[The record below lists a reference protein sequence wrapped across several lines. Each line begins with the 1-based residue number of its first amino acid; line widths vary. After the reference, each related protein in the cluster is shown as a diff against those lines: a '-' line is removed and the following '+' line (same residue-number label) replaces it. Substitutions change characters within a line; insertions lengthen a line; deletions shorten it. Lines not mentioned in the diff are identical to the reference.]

1 IVGIVVAIIVG
12 GRVISGLGER
22 TGRVDP
28 HVSLAEN
35 AVARIEAKQRR
46 QQAEAFM
53 AVADGEVSRT
63 EERIREATALATA
76 ASLFAANE
84 SLAGH
89 TPGTVTALISG
100 ITAAA
105 LMPPGM
111 QPLDNGEV
119 DSLHGKIFVRYR
131 PDPLGVE

>member
-1 IVGIVVAIIVG
+1 MRQPQHNKATLVVGIVLAIIVA
-12 GRVISGLGER
+12 GRLISGLGER

-28 HVSLAEN
+28 RVSLVEN
-35 AVARIEAKQRR
+35 PVARIEARQR
-46 QQAEAFM
+46 QQQAQAFM

-84 SLAGH
+84 SLAGR

-100 ITAAA
+100 IAGAG

-111 QPLDNGEV
+111 QSLDNGEV
-119 DSLHGKIFVRYR
+119 DSAHGKLF
-131 PDPLGVE
+131 